1 MPISFLKLTRPAMR
15 KLLAGQKIIENGIKF
30 ERLANGDGVFT
41 VNIMVDG
48 CRVHRVIG
56 RESEGVTRTQAE
68 QFIEQTRTAAREGRL
83 ALPSGRK
90 VALSFAKAAASYI
103 TRLKEEGGRNVARK
117 KKQLGQHLVPFF
129 GDRPLSKIASFDVA
143 RYRKKR
149 EDQKAAPATINREL
163 AVLSHLFNKAVEW
176 GWIASRPAKIT
187 RYKEDKGRIVYLT
200 AEQCASLV
208 AASKADQNP
217 YIYSF
222 IVIGLSTAMRRSEI
236 LAIRKEHVDLDRR
249 RIFIPQAKA
258 GARDQPITTELRD
271 FLAMHMAGLP
281 KGTEWLFPQ
290 ISSRTGHIVDVR
302 KAFRR
307 TVARAGL
314 DPDVIVRHTLRH
326 TAITHLVQA
335 GVDLPTVQKI
345 SGHKTMVMVARYA
358 HANGAHIDTAMDRLE
373 GRLDLG
379 LITD

>member
-1 MPISFLKLTRPAMR
+1 M
-15 KLLAGQKIIENGIKF
+15 
-30 ERLANGDGVFT
+30 
-41 VNIMVDG
+41 
-48 CRVHRVIG
+48 
-56 RESEGVTRTQAE
+56 
-68 QFIEQTRTAAREGRL
+68 
-83 ALPSGRK
+83 
-90 VALSFAKAAASYI
+90 
-103 TRLKEEGGRNVARK
+103 
-117 KKQLGQHLVPFF
+117 
-129 GDRPLSKIASFDVA
+129 
-143 RYRKKR
+143 
-149 EDQKAAPATINREL
+149 

-176 GWIASRPAKIT
+176 GWISHRPAKIT

-200 AEQCASLV
+200 AEQCANLV
-208 AASKADQNP
+208 AAAKADQNP
-217 YIYSF
+217 YIYPF
-222 IVIGLSTAMRRSEI
+222 IVIGLSTAMRKSEI
-236 LAIRKEHVDLDRR
+236 LAIRKEHVDLERR

-271 FLAMHMAGLP
+271 FLTIHMEGLP
-281 KGTEWLFPQ
+281 RGTEWLFPQ

-345 SGHKTMVMVARYA
+345 SGHKTMAMVARYA

-379 LITD
+379 LTTAQSGNNSGTITQELHKVGKPAVR